1 MDPPDEVCTTFRTP
15 VRRAASARR
24 TVPMTLTEA
33 SNCGP
38 TTDCR
43 TSICAARWNAT
54 SGRCSSRM
62 ACRSA
67 VTMSAST
74 KKCAGL
80 SARCSRLVARPL
92 AKLSSP
98 TTEWPSANRR
108 STSVEPMKPAAPV
121 TSARTGILYRQAA
134 RTTRIPQGALAAA
147 ALIVVQ
153 LGIRAVLAFGGYF
166 YWDDLILIGKAG
178 TEGLLST
185 SYLFDDHDGHVM
197 PAAFLIAGAII
208 RLAPLDWTGPA
219 ISLVVLQLV
228 PSLAL
233 WRALYVIRGWRRILL
248 IPLTFALFT
257 PLAVPGFAWWAAALN
272 SLPMLAALAWVCAD
286 VILLVRTGNQRYAAT
301 GVLAYLGGL
310 LFFEK
315 AAVIPLVAFAVAAL
329 LCHVQGDR
337 SAMRTVWRAGIRLWT
352 VSLALT
358 GSWIV
363 VYLAVVN
370 QHRWSSDLTMT
381 WDLLRRSVTHGIVP
395 GLAGGPWVWGRW
407 APASPWA
414 VPPTTVKA
422 LGWLVLAAALGISL
436 ARKQRTTPV
445 WLTAAGYV
453 VACQVPIYLMRSSRF
468 TVLELAQTLRY
479 LPDLV
484 VVLALLAA
492 VGFCGPNRPSSG
504 RLDASVARTVV
515 TTAVAGMFVVSSLY
529 STATFLTSW
538 RDNPAQPYLQNA
550 RAGLAAA
557 HAASNAPLL
566 DQEVDPLVLQRVA
579 APENLASHMFALLRD
594 RPEFGTAT
602 TQLRMLDSS
611 GGLSDARVTWV
622 RTIARGPDPGLGYPE
637 QPEKP
642 ARLILDGTL
651 LPADWTVELNYLAN
665 SDGSMTLSLT
675 EGPDLKVP
683 VHPGLNR
690 VYARLPGAG
699 DAITV
704 RANNTALSLCIASG
718 PVGFL
723 APA

>member
-1 MDPPDEVCTTFRTP
+1 
-15 VRRAASARR
+15 
-24 TVPMTLTEA
+24 
-33 SNCGP
+33 
-38 TTDCR
+38 
-43 TSICAARWNAT
+43 
-54 SGRCSSRM
+54 
-62 ACRSA
+62 
-67 VTMSAST
+67 
-74 KKCAGL
+74 
-80 SARCSRLVARPL
+80 
-92 AKLSSP
+92 
-98 TTEWPSANRR
+98 
-108 STSVEPMKPAAPV
+108 MKPAAPV
-121 TSARTGILYRQAA
+121 TSARTGPLYRQAA
-134 RTTRIPQGALAAA
+134 RTTRIPQVAVAAA

-178 TEGLLST
+178 TEGLLSP

-228 PSLAL
+228 ASLAL
-233 WRALYVIRGWRRILL
+233 LRALYVILGWRRILL

-286 VILLVRTGNQRYAAT
+286 AILLVRTGNQRYAAT
-301 GVLAYLGGL
+301 GVLVYFGGL

-315 AAVIPLVAFAVAAL
+315 AAVIPFVAFAVAAL
-329 LCHVQGDR
+329 VRHVAGSG
-337 SAMRTVWRAGIRLWT
+337 SAPTTALRTVWRAGMRFWIA
-352 VSLALT
+352 SLTLTIGWIAL
-358 GSWIV
+358 
-363 VYLAVVN
+363 YLAVVN
-370 QHRWSSDLTMT
+370 QRRWSSDLSMT
-381 WDLLRRSVTHGIVP
+381 WDLLIRSITHGIVP
-395 GLAGGPWVWGRW
+395 GLAGGPWSWARW

-414 VPPTTVKA
+414 TPGSLVMV
-422 LGWLVLAAALGISL
+422 LGWLVLIGVFALSL
-436 ARKQRTTPV
+436 IRKQHTALV
-445 WLTAAGYV
+445 WLTAAGYLA
-453 VACQVPIYLMRSSRF
+453 ACQVPIYLMRSSRF
-468 TVLELAQTLRY
+468 TALELAQTLRY
-479 LPDLV
+479 FPDLV
-484 VVLALLAA
+484 VVFALLAA
-492 VGFCGPNRPSSG
+492 VALSAPNRTG
-504 RLDASVARTVV
+504 AHWLDASVKRTAPA
-515 TTAVAGMFVVSSLY
+515 TGLAGMFVVSSLY

-594 RPEFGTAT
+594 RPEFATAT

-611 GGLSDARVTWV
+611 GRLIDARVTWV
-622 RTIARGPDPGLGYPE
+622 RTIAPGPLPQCGYLA
-637 QPEKP
+637 QPDKP
-642 ARLILDGTL
+642 ARLILDGPL

-704 RANNTALSLCIASG
+704 RANTTALSLCIASG